1 MCVGGFLIYVLTAV
15 RGSGAGLDA
24 GLGSGGITVETL
36 GFIVAIVTI
45 VYSL

>member
-24 GLGSGGITVETL
+24 SLGSGGITAGILE
-36 GFIVAIVTI
+36 FIVAIVAI